1 MKKII
6 AILFVGFTS
15 LHINAQVGINTTTP
29 KGTLDVVG
37 ETLVESYLIDTE
49 NTKAGGNYLLLTRSK
64 DSSPVGKVKLLD
76 ISLRNVAP
84 VNIYNVVLK
93 NVKEDEVVNLNTGL
107 DVDKYVVAIT
117 GAVFTDA
124 VPGVN
129 TSTTPKSFG
138 SYSTEVTQ
146 VVKSGKNYH
155 AINLSFKGAGT
166 ASAQNGTWTFI
177 LNVFEKSLVKDW
189 GTFNGSVSSSASP
202 AYSGVSTNTPL
213 GLQ

>member
-6 AILFVGFTS
+6 AICLMAFAS
-15 LHINAQVGINTTTP
+15 LGIKAQVGINTNTP
-29 KGTLDVVG
+29 KGTLDVEG

-49 NTKAGGNYLLLTRSK
+49 NTKASGNYLLLTRSK
-64 DSSPVGKVKLLD
+64 DTSPVGKVKLLD

-84 VNIYNVVLK
+84 VNMYNVVLR
-93 NVKEDEVVNLNTGL
+93 NVNQDEVVNLNTGL
-107 DVDKYVVAIT
+107 DADKYVVAIT
-117 GAVFTDA
+117 GAVFTGA
-124 VPGVN
+124 VSAAN
-129 TSTTPKSFG
+129 MTTTPKSFG

-146 VVKSGKNYH
+146 ITRAGKKYH

-166 ASAQNGTWTFI
+166 VSSQNGTWTLT

-189 GTFNGSVSSSASP
+189 GTFNGSVSASASP

>member
-6 AILFVGFTS
+6 ATLFIGFAS

-93 NVKEDEVVNLNTGL
+93 NVKEDEVVNLDTGL
-107 DVDKYVVAIT
+107 DASKYVVAIT
-117 GAVFTDA
+117 GAVFSEA

-129 TSTTPKSFG
+129 TSTNPKSFG

-146 VVKSGKNYH
+146 VVKSGKNFH

-166 ASAQNGTWTFI
+166 ASAQNGTWTFT

-189 GTFNGSVSSSASP
+189 GTFNGSVSASASP
-202 AYSGVSTNTPL
+202 GYSGVSTNTPL